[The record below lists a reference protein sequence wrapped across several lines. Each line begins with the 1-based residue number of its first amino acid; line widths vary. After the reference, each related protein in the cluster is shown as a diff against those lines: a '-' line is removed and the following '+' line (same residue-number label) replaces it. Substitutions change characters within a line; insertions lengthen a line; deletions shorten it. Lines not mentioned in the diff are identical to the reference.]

1 MSTSVA
7 DVQKQVDEVTGVMRE
22 NIDVAL
28 QNQTKAEDLVDKT
41 EQLSSDADQFK
52 KQSKS
57 LKKRM
62 WWQDKK
68 LLLIIIG
75 MVVVILLL
83 IIILCATLVPK
94 RKNKGSG

>member
-1 MSTSVA
+1 M
-7 DVQKQVDEVTGVMRE
+7 Q
-22 NIDVAL
+22 NIHS
-28 QNQTKAEDLVDKT
+28 KT
-41 EQLSSDADQFK
+41 EQLSNDADQFK

-68 LLLIIIG
+68 LLLIII
-75 MVVVILLL
+75 
-83 IIILCATLVPK
+83 LCATLVPK

>member
-1 MSTSVA
+1 MPHHLFVPS
-7 DVQKQVDEVTGVMRE
+7 
-22 NIDVAL
+22 
-28 QNQTKAEDLVDKT
+28 T
-41 EQLSSDADQFK
+41 EQLSSDANQFK
-52 KQSKS
+52 MQSKS

-83 IIILCATLVPK
+83 IIILCATLIPK
-94 RKNKGSG
+94 RKHKGSE

>member
-1 MSTSVA
+1 MTRLVCGFVSCDF
-7 DVQKQVDEVTGVMRE
+7 DVFFFPLDTCK
-22 NIDVAL
+22 NIHS
-28 QNQTKAEDLVDKT
+28 KT
-41 EQLSSDADQFK
+41 EQLSNDADQFK

-75 MVVVILLL
+75 IVAVVLLL